1 MPMTENTAPILALAL
16 GELLGPALTGSMAFI
31 RCLPGEVAREL
42 AVDSR
47 FSVPGWRIAVVGQS
61 VDEPARAITADQ
73 AVEWREDKA
82 EAVLLLVDTVEA
94 GAGMDGIYS
103 AAREISEA
111 ELFAKAKALAREK
124 LAHGGKGFADKAL
137 SKARRLARNKALSPW
152 REFAYL
158 CRAAYT
164 DSLEGLGAA
173 LPEIGLWPV
182 AVEDRPDDGDLEKSA
197 RLVERLL
204 AGNRQSAETR
214 VAGLQLPAAEAAL
227 GNELAGF
234 LREADNLSRL
244 DALARLEARDTLW
257 LNKVHPGLFDS
268 QTLQSLRWVS
278 WRGKSGKPAA
288 WSGMTVDADDRLV
301 FKLALTDNP
310 QQRVRL
316 EVRWETDP
324 ATLAKG
330 AVDYT
335 VEIRA
340 GGDALAEKTISHVAK
355 GPQKCVF
362 TQEDFGELEE
372 SARFEAEVVI
382 RALTAESLLESDE
395 RESPFRAL
403 SEDFILCFGESDKP
417 AKTSAGSVYPT
428 LALAAIQVAK
438 EREDFDRLADNPG
451 DRQAFSRDAKG
462 YIACRVDGKAARVLC
477 PNLLLELAM
486 DWAVHGGEPGRWRL
500 KVRADGTPDG
510 KPEFVS
516 VPPTS
521 DESGRRFAQV
531 SRDFFRWLATSSQGP
546 LAVLY
551 TERKVINDYV
561 NAATAWWDTAP
572 ARATLIHTLEVV
584 GVSGQR
590 IGLIVLPTHPLRV
603 AWQQSFDMLV
613 WRHCYEEGAP
623 PTKVAKLL
631 GTLIGAHYPAM
642 LPGFEQG
649 EAFVFADSLGFHTVA
664 MTATDDAEPKA
675 TVALLSRL
683 LADGDAK
690 GEELM
695 APSVGKSASELLG
708 EEVARY
714 LVLHPETR
722 RVHVHALRPG
732 DAMPAVRAL
741 GCALRDVE
749 AAELDEEGE
758 VRDGD
763 ARDANSKR
771 AFVLDLYPA
780 KGRKSMVGRFLSAT
794 TERQR
799 SGAGVV
805 PEEDRWLLASA
816 SRPGGVSL
824 PRLAWARRERET
836 PATPAHLALAFD
848 IFTTRLE
855 CVPRASVPDAALE
868 VHGLA
873 LTPERCFEAGPLPRW
888 ISSIPT
894 APEGEKHPVGR
905 GFSERLVKAHSA
917 LLRCVAKRMGAGEND
932 WPVLITEVSAD
943 QGEMLASLHRLCDWV
958 VTVDRH
964 AGVEYFDSPR
974 ELPKLYEAYLI
985 DCVPERDD
993 LGFLQLITSTS
1004 SLDEIVRLL
1013 DAALGEMGLSAS
1025 PRNCTFLLDALKAVS
1040 GRLALRLTQS
1050 GTVAQEMVALA
1061 LTQSHCATESE
1072 AGAPWLS
1079 LAEGFFVPL
1088 DDVPEL
1094 FRAVG
1099 ESKDKDASGQ
1109 RADLLYVTAA
1119 KRGGLKFSFVEVKFR
1134 RYLKTARAP
1143 DLLDM
1148 VSGQLEASCQRWE
1161 KLFGPETAP
1170 LEKTVQRARLA
1181 RVLRFYAR
1189 KGLRHTLTE
1198 EAFKLIEEQLE
1209 KLARGGASY
1218 ALPTLLEQERAKIG
1232 FVFCPEYSGVKPV
1245 EIGADI
1251 WLFGPVRLPEARR
1264 GALTPPTSVP
1274 ADTGGTGSPPR
1285 ASEETGG
1292 SSQSELNRPAI
1303 PEDSGGSADDVAGAV
1318 KLLLGHREGNEESVH
1333 WRVSIQGNPHL
1344 LIVGLPGMG
1353 KTTCLIQ
1360 LCRQLMEA
1368 GIAPIVFSYHQ
1379 DIDEKLGALWGDTLR
1394 TVSYAGL
1401 GFNPLQVVSE
1411 APLAYMDNVTLLR
1424 DNFAAIFPDLGDVQL
1439 GRLREAI
1446 KQSYADR
1453 GWSLGTRGEIPP
1465 FAAFHDLLK
1474 ADPKPDKGLMTR
1486 LAELADYGLFDANTG
1501 APSLL
1506 DSATPTLVQIH
1517 SSQNEVLQRAFST
1530 FVLHNL
1536 YQSMFR
1542 RGTQS
1547 RITHAVIFDEA
1558 HRAARLKLIPTMAK
1572 ECRKYG
1578 LSFVVASQEAK
1589 DFDSSLFTA
1598 VANYL
1603 ALRVNESDAKL
1614 MAKIFAP
1621 SDKVTL
1627 YADRIKQMAKF
1638 KAWFYSEGMRVPV
1651 PVALGH
1657 K

>member
-1 MPMTENTAPILALAL
+1 MPLTENAAPILALAL
-16 GELLGPALTGSMAFI
+16 SNLLGPAVRGSMTFI
-31 RCLPGEVAREL
+31 RCLPGEVALEL
-42 AVDSR
+42 AADKR
-47 FSVPGWRIAVVGQS
+47 FSVPGWQIAVVSQ
-61 VDEPARAITADQ
+61 VTDESARSITADR

-82 EAVLLLVDTVEA
+82 EAVLLLVDTANA

-103 AAREISEA
+103 AAREIAEA
-111 ELFAKAKALAREK
+111 ELFVGAQARARDK
-124 LAHGGKGFADKAL
+124 LPHGAKGFADKAL

-158 CRAAYT
+158 CRAAT
-164 DSLEGLGAA
+164 GLEGLGAA

-182 AVEDRPDDGDLEKSA
+182 AVDDKPEEGDLEKSA

-204 AGNRQSAETR
+204 ASQGNRQSVDAR
-214 VAGLQLPAAEAAL
+214 VAGLQLSAADAAL
-227 GNELAGF
+227 ERELAEF
-234 LREADNLSRL
+234 LRAADSLSRL
-244 DALARLEARDTLW
+244 DTLARLETREALW
-257 LNKVHPGLFDS
+257 LNRLRPGLFNS
-268 QTLQSLRWVS
+268 QILQSIRWVN
-278 WRGKSGKPAA
+278 WRQRTGRPYQ
-288 WSGMTVDADDRLV
+288 WSGIAVDADNCLT

-316 EVRWETDP
+316 EVRWEAEP

-330 AVDYT
+330 AADYL

-340 GGDALAEKTISHVAK
+340 GDDALAEKTITHAAR

-362 TQEDFGELEE
+362 TQDDFADLEGSE
-372 SARFEAEVVI
+372 RFQAEVVI
-382 RALTAESLLESDE
+382 RALTAEALLTDDAEDN
-395 RESPFRAL
+395 PYQAV
-403 SEDFILCFGESDKP
+403 SEGFILCFGQSIDQT
-417 AKTSAGSVYPT
+417 AKSSAGNVFPS
-428 LALAAIQVAK
+428 LALATIQVAK
-438 EREDFDRLADNPG
+438 DGETFKRLADNPG
-451 DRQAFSRDAKG
+451 DKQAFSTDRKG

-477 PNLLLELAM
+477 PNLLRDLAT
-486 DWAVHGGEPGRWRL
+486 DWAIHQGDPGRWQL
-500 KVRADGTPDG
+500 KVRADGSPDG
-510 KPEFVS
+510 KPTFLPFGPAGDKAGERFVK
-516 VPPTS
+516 
-521 DESGRRFAQV
+521 A
-531 SRDFFRWLATSSQGP
+531 SRDFCNWLLRSSLGP

-551 TERKVINDYV
+551 TDRPVFNDYV
-561 NAATAWWDTAP
+561 NAATAWWETAS

-603 AWQQSFDMLV
+603 AWQQGFDMLV
-613 WRHCYEEGAP
+613 WRHRYEEGAP

-631 GTLIGAHYPAM
+631 GAQIGAHYPAM
-642 LPGFEQG
+642 LPGFAQG

-664 MTATDDAEPKA
+664 MTATDDPEPKA

-683 LADGDAK
+683 LGEGDAK

-695 APSVGKSASELLG
+695 APSVSKSASELLG

-714 LVLHPETR
+714 LTLHPETR
-722 RVHVHALRPG
+722 RLHVHALRPG
-732 DAMPAVRAL
+732 DAMPAARAL

-749 AAELDEEGE
+749 ATEVDEEEGE
-758 VRDGD
+758 
-763 ARDANSKR
+763 ARDEGVKR

-780 KGRKSMVGRFLSAT
+780 DGRTSILGRFLAAT
-794 TERQR
+794 AQRRR

-805 PEEDRWLLASA
+805 PEEDRWLLDSVTR
-816 SRPGGVSL
+816 SGGVSL
-824 PRLAWARRERET
+824 PRLAWARRDSET
-836 PATPAHLALAFD
+836 PSTPAHLALAFD
-848 IFTTRLE
+848 IFTTRVE
-855 CVPRASVPDAALE
+855 CVSMASVPNGALE

-873 LTPERCFEAGPLPRW
+873 LTPDRRFEATPVPRW
-888 ISSIPT
+888 ISSIPP
-894 APEGEKHPVGR
+894 APEGEKHPVAR

-917 LLRCVAKRMGAGEND
+917 LLRGVAKRMGAGDNG
-932 WPVLITEVSAD
+932 WPVLITDVSPD
-943 QGEMLASLHRLCDWV
+943 RGEMLAALHRLCDWV

-974 ELPKLYEAYLI
+974 DLPRLYEAYLI

-1013 DAALGEMGLSAS
+1013 DTALGEMGLSAS

-1050 GTVAQEMVALA
+1050 GSVAQEMVALA
-1061 LTQSHCATESE
+1061 LTQSHCA
-1072 AGAPWLS
+1072 AGGEEGSPWLS
-1079 LAEGFFVPL
+1079 LKEGFFVPL

-1094 FRAVG
+1094 FRPVG
-1099 ESKDKDASGQ
+1099 ESKDKEASGQ

-1119 KRGGLKFSFVEVKFR
+1119 RRGGLKFSFVEVKFR
-1134 RYLKTARAP
+1134 RYLKTARA
-1143 DLLDM
+1143 LD
-1148 VSGQLEASCQRWE
+1148 VLGIIGSQLDASCQRWE
-1161 KLFGPETAP
+1161 KLFGPDTTV

-1189 KGLRHTLTE
+1189 KGQRHTLTN
-1198 EAFKLIEEQLE
+1198 EAFECIDKELA
-1209 KLARGGASY
+1209 KLAREGTGY
-1218 ALPTLLEQERAKIG
+1218 GLPAVLEQERAKVG
-1232 FVFCPEYSGVKPV
+1232 FVFCPEYGGAKPV
-1245 EIGADI
+1245 EIGTDI
-1251 WLFGPVRLPEARR
+1251 WLFGPVRLPETQR
-1264 GALTPPTSVP
+1264 GAGFLGQEVGLFQTVVAVPVTRQAEATTVESLVLPDRLPTVEEEPLAAVP
-1274 ADTGGTGSPPR
+1274 KTVD
-1285 ASEETGG
+1285 
-1292 SSQSELNRPAI
+1292 
-1303 PEDSGGSADDVAGAV
+1303 
-1318 KLLLGHREGNEESVH
+1318 LLLGQRDGSDEPVH

-1360 LCRQLMEA
+1360 LCRQLMA
-1368 GIAPIVFSYHQ
+1368 GGIAPIVFSYHE
-1379 DIDEKLGALWGDTLR
+1379 DIDEKLGNLWGDALR
-1394 TVSYAGL
+1394 KVSYAGL
-1401 GFNPLQVVSE
+1401 GFNPLQVVGD

-1439 GRLREAI
+1439 GRVREAI
-1446 KQSYADR
+1446 KKSYADR
-1453 GWSLGTRGEIPP
+1453 GWALGTTGEIPP
-1465 FAAFHDLLK
+1465 FGAFYDLLK
-1474 ADPKPDKGLMTR
+1474 AEAKPDRGVMTR
-1486 LAELADYGLFDANTG
+1486 LAELADYGLFEATVG

-1506 DSATPTLVQIH
+1506 DSVTPALVQIH

-1542 RGTQS
+1542 RGTQD

-1603 ALRVNESDAKL
+1603 ALRVSEPDAKL

-1621 SDKVTL
+1621 SDKLTL
-1627 YADRIKQMAKF
+1627 YTDRIKQMAKF
-1638 KAWFYSEGMRVPV
+1638 KAWFYSEGMRVPT
-1651 PVALGH
+1651 PVALADGLPG
-1657 K
+1657 

>member
-1 MPMTENTAPILALAL
+1 
-16 GELLGPALTGSMAFI
+16 MAFI
-31 RCLPGEVAREL
+31 RCLPGEAAREL
-42 AVDSR
+42 AADHR
-47 FSVPGWRIAVVGQS
+47 FSVPGWRIAMVAQTATET
-61 VDEPARAITADQ
+61 DLTITADQ

-82 EAVLLLVDTVEA
+82 EAVLLLVDTAQA

-103 AAREISEA
+103 AAREIAET
-111 ELFAKAKALAREK
+111 ELFATAKARARSK
-124 LAHGGKGFADKAL
+124 LEHGGKGFADKAL

-158 CRAAYT
+158 CRAAY
-164 DSLEGLGAA
+164 SLEGLGAA

-182 AVEDRPDDGDLEKSA
+182 AVDDKPDDDDLEKSA

-204 AGNRQSAETR
+204 ASQGNRQSAETR
-214 VAGLQLPAAEAAL
+214 VAGLQLPAKDEAV
-227 GNELAGF
+227 GRELSEF
-234 LREADNLSRL
+234 LREADSLSRL
-244 DALARLEARDTLW
+244 DALARLEVLDALW
-257 LNKVHPGLFDS
+257 LNRLRSGLFDS
-268 QTLQSLRWVS
+268 QTLQSIRWTN

-288 WSGMTVDADDRLV
+288 WSGMGVDADNRLV

-316 EVRWETDP
+316 EVRWETEP

-340 GGDALAEKTISHVAK
+340 GGDALAEKSISHVVK

-362 TQEDFGELEE
+362 TQDDFGELGE

-382 RALTAESLLESDE
+382 RALTAEALLESDE
-395 RESPFRAL
+395 QVTPFRAL
-403 SEDFILCFGESDKP
+403 SKDFILCFGETDKP

-438 EREDFDRLADNPG
+438 EREEFERLADNPG
-451 DRQAFSRDAKG
+451 DKQAFSRDAKG

-477 PNLLLELAM
+477 PNLLLDLAI
-486 DWAVHGGEPGRWRL
+486 DWAAHGGEPGRWQL
-500 KVRADGTPDG
+500 KVRADGTPGG
-510 KPEFVS
+510 KPEFV
-516 VPPTS
+516 PFGPMS
-521 DESGRRFAQV
+521 DEAVRNFAKTSQQY
-531 SRDFFRWLATSSQGP
+531 FRWLATSSLGP

-551 TERKVINDYV
+551 TDRKVINDYV
-561 NAATAWWDTAP
+561 NAASAWWETAP

-590 IGLIVLPTHPLRV
+590 IGLVVLPTHPLRV
-603 AWQQSFDMLV
+603 AWQQGFDMLV
-613 WRHCYEEGAP
+613 WRHRYEEGAP

-631 GTLIGAHYPAM
+631 GSLIGAHYPAM
-642 LPGFEQG
+642 LPGFKEG

-683 LADGDAK
+683 LGDGDAK

-732 DAMPAVRAL
+732 DAMPAARAL
-741 GCALRDVE
+741 GCALRGVE
-749 AAELDEEGE
+749 AVEEDEE
-758 VRDGD
+758 GD
-763 ARDANSKR
+763 ARDSNTKR
-771 AFVLDLYPA
+771 AFVLDLFPA
-780 KGRKSMVGRFLSAT
+780 PSLANGRKSMVGRFLAAT
-794 TERQR
+794 AERRR
-799 SGAGVV
+799 SGAGAV
-805 PEEDRWLLASA
+805 PEEDRWLLDSVT
-816 SRPGGVSL
+816 RPGGVSL
-824 PRLAWARRERET
+824 PRLAWARRASET

-855 CVPRASVPDAALE
+855 CVPKANVPDAALE

-873 LTPERCFEAGPLPRW
+873 LTPERRFEATPVPRW
-888 ISSIPT
+888 VSSTST

-905 GFSERLVKAHSA
+905 GFSDRLTKAHSA
-917 LLRCVAKRMGAGEND
+917 LLRCVAKCMGAGEND
-932 WPVLITEVSAD
+932 WPVLVTEVSAD
-943 QGEMLASLHRLCDWV
+943 QGEMLARLHRLCDWV

-974 ELPKLYEAYLI
+974 DLARLYEAYLI

-1025 PRNCTFLLDALKAVS
+1025 PRNCAFLLDALKAVS
-1040 GRLALRLTQS
+1040 GRLAMRLTQS
-1050 GTVAQEMVALA
+1050 GSVAQEMVALA
-1061 LTQSHCATESE
+1061 LTQSHCAAGGDES
-1072 AGAPWLS
+1072 GPWHS
-1079 LAEGFFVPL
+1079 LKEGFFVPL

-1099 ESKDKDASGQ
+1099 ESKDKDESGQ
-1109 RADLLYVTAA
+1109 RADLLYVTAG
-1119 KRGGLKFSFVEVKFR
+1119 RRSGLKFSFVEVKFR
-1134 RYLKTARAP
+1134 RYLKTARSL

-1148 VSGQLEASCQRWE
+1148 LASQLNASCQRWE
-1161 KLFGPETAP
+1161 KLFGPETAL

-1181 RVLRFYAR
+1181 RVLRFYAN
-1189 KGLRHTLTE
+1189 KGLRHSLTE
-1198 EAFKLIEEQLE
+1198 DAFERINKELS
-1209 KLARGGASY
+1209 KLAREGTGY
-1218 ALPTLLEQERAKIG
+1218 GLPTLLEQERAKVG
-1232 FVFCPEYSGVKPV
+1232 FVFCPEYGGTAPV
-1245 EIGADI
+1245 EIGDDI
-1251 WLFGPVRLPEARR
+1251 WLFGPVRLPERQS
-1264 GALTPPTSVP
+1264 GALAPVIVQALPDSLVETISMVRKSEEFASANQAEAVFTVSEVDEGN
-1274 ADTGGTGSPPR
+1274 DTGNLP
-1285 ASEETGG
+1285 
-1292 SSQSELNRPAI
+1292 Q
-1303 PEDSGGSADDVAGAV
+1303 AV
-1318 KLLLGHREGNEESVH
+1318 ELLLDQRDGSDEPVH

-1353 KTTCLIQ
+1353 KTTCLIH
-1360 LCRQLMEA
+1360 LCQQLMNA

-1379 DIDEKLGALWGDTLR
+1379 DIDEKLGAIWGDMLR

-1401 GFNPLQVVSE
+1401 GFNPLQVVSD

-1439 GRLREAI
+1439 GRVREAI
-1446 KQSYADR
+1446 KQSYVDR
-1453 GWSLGTRGEIPP
+1453 GWALGTRGEIPP
-1465 FAAFHDLLK
+1465 FNAFYDLLK
-1474 ADPKPDKGLMTR
+1474 VDPKPDKGLMTR
-1486 LAELADYGLFDANTG
+1486 LTELADYGLFESTTG

-1638 KAWFYSEGMRVPV
+1638 KAWFYSEGMRAPV
-1651 PVALGH
+1651 PVALGNSGT
-1657 K
+1657 